1 MLQKIQLENFCQ
13 HENLQWTSLQN
24 INLII
29 GENSSGKTILLKAL
43 YAALRTLEQ
52 YGKGNDKRELAD
64 ILAEKLY
71 WTFQVEALGDL
82 VEKGKSA
89 LNFSMVEDSAEFC
102 FTFGKDTNMKIGKIQ
117 NTFDTP
123 RQNKSVFIPAKEV
136 LSLFNII
143 LKSRDQDSTIRIL
156 IWLRHC
162 KLLHS
167 GGGILMLL
175 LMDGKN
181 WNRSSRGR

>member
-52 YGKGNDKRELAD
+52 YGKGNDKREVAD
-64 ILAEKLY
+64 ILAEKVY
-71 WTFQVEALGDL
+71 WAFQVEALGDL

-123 RQNKSVFIPAKEV
+123 RQNKSVFIPAV
-136 LSLFNII
+136 
-143 LKSRDQDSTIRIL
+143 
-156 IWLRHC
+156 
-162 KLLHS
+162 
-167 GGGILMLL
+167 M
-175 LMDGKN
+175 
-181 WNRSSRGR
+181 

>member
-64 ILAEKLY
+64 ILAEKL
-71 WTFQVEALGDL
+71 
-82 VEKGKSA
+82 
-89 LNFSMVEDSAEFC
+89 
-102 FTFGKDTNMKIGKIQ
+102 
-117 NTFDTP
+117 
-123 RQNKSVFIPAKEV
+123 
-136 LSLFNII
+136 
-143 LKSRDQDSTIRIL
+143 
-156 IWLRHC
+156 
-162 KLLHS
+162 
-167 GGGILMLL
+167 
-175 LMDGKN
+175 
-181 WNRSSRGR
+181 